1 LAADREVRRH
11 FSSVKLVCLPNI
23 VYLCRRNKSFY
34 NMDRIA
40 VIDRIKA
47 LAAKTLPVNSSLL
60 LYGSRARGDY
70 RADSDWDLLILLDK
84 PKLVADDYDVTY
96 PFRELGWEIGEDLN
110 PSLYTKKQWNS
121 WTYLP
126 YYKNVERDKI
136 III

>member
-1 LAADREVRRH
+1 
-11 FSSVKLVCLPNI
+11 
-23 VYLCRRNKSFY
+23 
-34 NMDRIA
+34 MDRIA

-47 LAAKTLPVNSSLL
+47 LATKTLPVNSSLL

-96 PFRELGWEIGEDLN
+96 PFRELGWDIGEEIS
-110 PSLYTKKQWNS
+110 PHVYTKKQWS
-121 WTYLP
+121 EWTFLP

-136 III
+136 VLA